1 MAPRVPIS
9 KSKEPDAKLC
19 WSSGADYAFDKESIL
34 AHVPQDSGVY
44 AVDHFGIEL
53 FIGESANIREALLRH
68 YYRHDFQTDQ
78 GRPTGFTFEVCAA
91 EIRAKNAKSLI
102 ARFQP
107 VHQTEFVPKE
117 SWGFISD
124 RGVEQVQSFNAPLES
139 RLEVPAVTAP
149 GETQPSVRK
158 RFYFEPRQVVV
169 LAATFLL
176 SLAVVFYLG
185 ILTGESFQK
194 KTNSTVEKPEV
205 KGTAAATMERFAS
218 TAGASASDSILPAK
232 QNLQPVESGLT
243 GIDERQVATATKNTE
258 MKRPAPAK
266 AKSAASPP
274 PPPAQVV
281 AAKAPAVDKEVARA
295 EDTAVVERE
304 TTWSV
309 QLGAGT
315 AKQMIKDQIAR
326 LKTKGY
332 QGYVVETE
340 RDGQTWYRIRVGR
353 FGTRA
358 EAETLRQALENQEGF
373 KSPVT
378 IGE

>member
-91 EIRAKNAKSLI
+91 EIRAKKAKSLI

-124 RGVEQVQSFNAPLES
+124 RGVEQTQSFNAPLES
-139 RLEVPAVTAP
+139 RLEVPADTAP
-149 GETQPSVRK
+149 GGTQPSVRK

-194 KTNSTVEKPEV
+194 KPTVPLRNPKSMGRPPQPWNDLPRRPV
-205 KGTAAATMERFAS
+205 RLRVIAFYPRSKTCNRS
-218 TAGASASDSILPAK
+218 KAG
-232 QNLQPVESGLT
+232 
-243 GIDERQVATATKNTE
+243 
-258 MKRPAPAK
+258 
-266 AKSAASPP
+266 
-274 PPPAQVV
+274 
-281 AAKAPAVDKEVARA
+281 
-295 EDTAVVERE
+295 
-304 TTWSV
+304 
-309 QLGAGT
+309 
-315 AKQMIKDQIAR
+315 
-326 LKTKGY
+326 
-332 QGYVVETE
+332 
-340 RDGQTWYRIRVGR
+340 
-353 FGTRA
+353 
-358 EAETLRQALENQEGF
+358 
-373 KSPVT
+373 
-378 IGE
+378 

>member
-91 EIRAKNAKSLI
+91 EIRAKKAKSLI

-107 VHQTEFVPKE
+107 VHQSEFVPKE

-124 RGVEQVQSFNAPLES
+124 RGVEQTQSFNAPLES

-149 GETQPSVRK
+149 GGTQPSVRK

-185 ILTGESFQK
+185 I
-194 KTNSTVEKPEV
+194 
-205 KGTAAATMERFAS
+205 
-218 TAGASASDSILPAK
+218 
-232 QNLQPVESGLT
+232 
-243 GIDERQVATATKNTE
+243 
-258 MKRPAPAK
+258 
-266 AKSAASPP
+266 
-274 PPPAQVV
+274 
-281 AAKAPAVDKEVARA
+281 
-295 EDTAVVERE
+295 
-304 TTWSV
+304 
-309 QLGAGT
+309 
-315 AKQMIKDQIAR
+315 
-326 LKTKGY
+326 
-332 QGYVVETE
+332 
-340 RDGQTWYRIRVGR
+340 
-353 FGTRA
+353 
-358 EAETLRQALENQEGF
+358 
-373 KSPVT
+373 
-378 IGE
+378 

>member
-1 MAPRVPIS
+1 
-9 KSKEPDAKLC
+9 
-19 WSSGADYAFDKESIL
+19 
-34 AHVPQDSGVY
+34 
-44 AVDHFGIEL
+44 
-53 FIGESANIREALLRH
+53 
-68 YYRHDFQTDQ
+68 
-78 GRPTGFTFEVCAA
+78 
-91 EIRAKNAKSLI
+91 
-102 ARFQP
+102 
-107 VHQTEFVPKE
+107 
-117 SWGFISD
+117 
-124 RGVEQVQSFNAPLES
+124 
-139 RLEVPAVTAP
+139 TAP
-149 GETQPSVRK
+149 GVTQSSVRK

-194 KTNSTVEKPEV
+194 KTNGTVEKPEV

-218 TAGASASDSILPAK
+218 TAGASTSDSILPAQ

-243 GIDERQVATATKNTE
+243 GIDERQVATTTKNTE
-258 MKRPAPAK
+258 IKRPAPAK
-266 AKSAASPP
+266 VKSAASPP
-274 PPPAQVV
+274 TPAQRE
-281 AAKAPAVDKEVARA
+281 AAKAPAVGKEDART

-315 AKQMIKDQIAR
+315 AKKMIKDQIAR

-332 QGYVVETE
+332 QGYVVEAE

-358 EAETLRQALENQEGF
+358 EAETLRQALDNQEGF

>member
-1 MAPRVPIS
+1 M
-9 KSKEPDAKLC
+9 C

-91 EIRAKNAKSLI
+91 EIRAQKAKSLI

-124 RGVEQVQSFNAPLES
+124 RGVEQTQSFSAPLES
-139 RLEVPAVTAP
+139 RLEVPADTAP
-149 GETQPSVRK
+149 GGTQPSVRK

-169 LAATFLL
+169 LAATFAIEPRGGFL
-176 SLAVVFYLG
+176 SRHSYRRKFP
-185 ILTGESFQK
+185 EK
-194 KTNSTVEKPEV
+194 NRTVPLRNPKS
-205 KGTAAATMERFAS
+205 KGRPPQPWNDLPRRPVRPAS
-218 TAGASASDSILPAK
+218 GSLLPAQ

-258 MKRPAPAK
+258 MKPPAPAK

-274 PPPAQVV
+274 PSPAQVE
-281 AAKAPAVDKEVARA
+281 ASKAPAVDKEVARA
-295 EDTAVVERE
+295 EDSAVVERE
-304 TTWSV
+304 KTWSV

-315 AKQMIKDQIAR
+315 VKKVIEDQIAR

-358 EAETLRQALENQEGF
+358 EAETLRQALENQEGI
-373 KSPVT
+373 KSPLT